1 MRIALVPPT
10 YLPSVGGVQIN
21 THSLAKRLKEIGIDV
36 SVVAGKNSLPS
47 TYTIDDI
54 YVQTLP
60 FYLFRGTVKSFF
72 AFIPRSVVCILRGF
86 LVFRRIR
93 PEVVNIHFLG
103 ANAFYIMLLHMIM
116 RFKIVVTLH
125 GSIEAPY
132 KDLAQTEGY
141 WEAKILNWTA
151 DRILHQAST
160 IVCISQ
166 YLYKKVMTTFP
177 DLQNRCKIIPVG
189 LEFPNFD
196 QMKAAR
202 SNFIL
207 GAGRLSFEKGF
218 DTLIRAFEEVSQIFP
233 DLRLVIAGDGD
244 ERGNL
249 ERMVASSNLTGK
261 VVFLGEVKRAKV
273 MELFSGCK
281 LAVVPSRIEGFG
293 AIILEAMAMGA
304 PIVAT
309 SVGGIPELIDDG
321 ETAFLVTPENPQE
334 LAAKIRF
341 LLLNPDL
348 LNHVGAQAKVKL
360 QGKYDWHEIAGRYV
374 DIYQKVLGFP
384 ECY

>member
-1 MRIALVPPT
+1 MRVALVPST

-21 THSLAKRLKEIGIDV
+21 THSLAKRLKETGIDV
-36 SVVAGKNSLPS
+36 SVVTGKNSLPS
-47 TYTIDDI
+47 SYTVDDI

-72 AFIPRSVVCILRGF
+72 AFIMRSIVCLVKGF
-86 LVFRRIR
+86 LVFRRIK
-93 PEVVNIHFLG
+93 PELVNIHFLG
-103 ANAFYIMLLHMIM
+103 ANAFYITLLHMIM

-125 GSIEAPY
+125 GTIEAPY
-132 KDLAQTEGY
+132 KDLARAEGY

-151 DRILHQAST
+151 DRILHQASI

-166 YLYKKVMTTFP
+166 YLYRKIITRFP
-177 DLQNRCKIIPVG
+177 DLRNRCKIIPIG

-196 QMKAAR
+196 QTKGAR

-207 GAGRLSFEKGF
+207 GAGRLGFEKGF
-218 DTLIRAFEEVSQIFP
+218 DILIKAFEEASKFFP
-233 DLRLVIAGDGD
+233 DFNLVLAGDGN
-244 ERGNL
+244 ERKNL
-249 ERMVASSNLTGK
+249 EQMVASSKLTDK
-261 VVFLGEVKRAKV
+261 VLFLGEVERAKV
-273 MELFSGCK
+273 MELLSECK
-281 LAVVPSRIEGFG
+281 IVVVPSRIEGFG

-321 ETAFLVTPENPQE
+321 ETAFLVAPENPQE
-334 LAAKIRF
+334 LAVKICF
-341 LLLNPDL
+341 LLVNPDL
-348 LNHVGAQAKVKL
+348 LNYVSAQAKVKL
-360 QGKYDWHEIAGRYV
+360 QGKYDWHEIARQYLDV
-374 DIYQKVLGFP
+374 YQKALGFS